1 MKKQNGSDSKT
12 VTFTLERETPGAL
25 RYAEVD
31 GKSGKP
37 IDLKG
42 PKGMDAAVVGT
53 LYIRKAALDGK
64 MPKSLSITIN
74 V

>member
-1 MKKQNGSDSKT
+1 MKKQNGNGSKT
-12 VTFTLERETPGAL
+12 VTFVIERETTGAL
-25 RYAEVD
+25 RYAESD
-31 GKSGKP
+31 AKGKP